1 MLSFSGRAGV
11 HVSLDSL
18 GNFYLVLF
26 DADLKSLLVLVETLV
41 LVEKSLLEGALK
53 LLLLQ
58 LEGPLKFS
66 IVSLL
71 LSNLIL
77 QLTQLLGLLGVLGA
91 FVVFSAVL
99 ELLFL
104 NLVVDQVLLK
114 SRCLSVLLTE
124 LGLHV

>member
-1 MLSFSGRAGV
+1 M
-11 HVSLDSL
+11 SLDSL

-104 NLVVDQVLLK
+104 NFVVDQVLLK
-114 SRCLSVLLTE
+114 SRRLSVLLTE